1 MEEIEKLEVKNN
13 RNDDIEMEETEKP
26 KVKNNKTGI
35 LYISSIPRF
44 MTVIKIKEIFG
55 QFGDVGRVFLS
66 PEINYK
72 DKQNLLK
79 KKKPSRKFSEGWVEF
94 KRKRVAKQVALKLNN
109 VRIDE
114 RKKSKF
120 YDFIWN
126 IKYLHGFKWVH
137 LSERLSYERAVHQ
150 QRVRSEIAR
159 AKREAS
165 YFSQNIDKSDRIRKR
180 VGGGA
185 PLNESSPKDIPVY
198 RQRET
203 DSAIRERKKLSSAKP
218 E

>member
-1 MEEIEKLEVKNN
+1 MPPSSTILLGPKFLVRVTPQTMQPLKQVILIFPSI
-13 RNDDIEMEETEKP
+13 RNKSLIADPTCTDTE
-26 KVKNNKTGI
+26 N
-35 LYISSIPRF
+35 
-44 MTVIKIKEIFG
+44 
-55 QFGDVGRVFLS
+55 
-66 PEINYK
+66 
-72 DKQNLLK
+72 KQNLLK

-109 VRIDE
+109 VRIEE

-165 YFSQNIDKSDRIRKR
+165 YFSQNIDKSNKIRKR
-180 VGGGA
+180 VGNGA
-185 PLNESSPKDIPVY
+185 PVNVNSSKDIPVY

-203 DSAIRERKKLSSAKP
+203 DSAIRERKKQ
-218 E
+218 